1 MLQVILNNV
10 IKKSKVTIID
20 YKKNLKVQKYYFSKE
35 FKNNPEK
42 LFDYYS
48 VEGMNLKNLKK
59 VNSEKFDL
67 VINTDSMQEMSLKQI
82 NIYLNYIFENIKDK
96 GIFYFQNHYHHEK
109 SNLKFNQ
116 VYNFEKNLKLF
127 MNYLKKNIFV
137 DKMKIK

>member
-1 MLQVILNNV
+1 
-10 IKKSKVTIID
+10 
-20 YKKNLKVQKYYFSKE
+20 
-35 FKNNPEK
+35 
-42 LFDYYS
+42 
-48 VEGMNLKNLKK
+48 MNLKNLKK

-116 VYNFEKNLKLF
+116 VYNFEK
-127 MNYLKKNIFV
+127 
-137 DKMKIK
+137 KI